1 MVVTPCVLDHCKRDE
16 EGSQGR
22 HDHVASPVGQVEESI
37 IERHICSPRYI
48 IVVIS
53 FQTADTVSRPSVA
66 PTMGITGLR
75 DTKFQIAPMMASPA
89 AMGQSVPAA

>member
-1 MVVTPCVLDHCKRDE
+1 L
-16 EGSQGR
+16 
-22 HDHVASPVGQVEESI
+22 
-37 IERHICSPRYI
+37 RYI

-66 PTMGITGLR
+66 PTIGITGLR

-89 AMGQSVPAA
+89 AIGQRVPAT